1 MSRQAEAS
9 KDGRVVRGVET
20 RARIFAAT
28 KAELAKRGAD
38 LTLDHVAARLG
49 LTKQAVLYHFP
60 TKDRLLVE
68 LSMLGIAE
76 EADAMCAAVVPTKT
90 AGEAVRGFM
99 RANVEFHL
107 KNLQRF
113 RLTYVRGQVVPG
125 TKDTLTKAERD
136 SGIYAQTTR
145 MYAALEAKLKGD
157 PNFPADLDA
166 RKLAVAVHLAAIGFA
181 TMAGELQAVDDSMK
195 LPIDQYANELVT
207 ALLVGLAPRA
217 SRARR

>member
-1 MSRQAEAS
+1 M
-9 KDGRVVRGVET
+9 RGAET
-20 RARIFAAT
+20 RVRIFAAT
-28 KAELAKRGAD
+28 KAELAKRGAE

-68 LSMLGIAE
+68 ISMLGIAE
-76 EADAMCAAVVPTKT
+76 EADAMCAAVATAKT
-90 AGEAVRGFM
+90 AGEAVRAFI

-107 KNLQRF
+107 GNLHRF

-125 TKDTLTKAERD
+125 TKDTLTKGERA
-136 SGIYAQTTR
+136 SGIYAQTAR
-145 MYAALEAKLKGD
+145 MYAALEAKLRAD
-157 PNFPADLDA
+157 ANFPAELDA

-195 LPIDQYANELVT
+195 LPIDQYASELVT
-207 ALLVGLAPRA
+207 ALLVGLAPRT
-217 SRARR
+217 SRSRR